1 MHAYYLSMRTT
12 IEISDNIHLRL
23 IEEAAL
29 TGQRGFSSIVEKAIQ
44 QYFKYKG
51 NSSFRRE
58 AIQNLYGSILEEDI
72 DDQVSIRRNWRTGR
86 ILSEDMSENNS

>member
-1 MHAYYLSMRTT
+1 MRTT

-29 TGQRGFSSIVEKAIQ
+29 TGQRGFSTIVEKAIR
-44 QYFKYKG
+44 QYFRYKG
-51 NSSFRRE
+51 ISSTRKS

-86 ILSEDMSENNS
+86 NFSEDMSENNS